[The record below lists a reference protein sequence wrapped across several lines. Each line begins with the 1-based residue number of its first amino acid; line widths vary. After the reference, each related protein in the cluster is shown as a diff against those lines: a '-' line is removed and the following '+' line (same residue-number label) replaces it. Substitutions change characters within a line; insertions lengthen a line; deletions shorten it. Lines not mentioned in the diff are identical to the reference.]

1 MQVPNVT
8 TSANIA
14 GVVESVEHFSNNNH
28 HHHHYEILRTDITSS
43 YCHMPFILTSSRE
56 KEIASNHSQ

>member
-14 GVVESVEHFSNNNH
+14 GVVESVEHFSNNN
-28 HHHHYEILRTDITSS
+28 HYEILRTDITSS